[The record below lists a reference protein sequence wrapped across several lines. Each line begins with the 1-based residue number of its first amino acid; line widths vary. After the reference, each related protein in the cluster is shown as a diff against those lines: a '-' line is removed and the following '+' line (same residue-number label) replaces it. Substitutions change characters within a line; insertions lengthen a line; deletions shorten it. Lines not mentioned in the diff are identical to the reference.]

1 MNILFL
7 TVVEFDNIDEAGIYT
22 DLLRE
27 FVRKGHKVYVVSP
40 VERKYGKPTGL
51 IKKNNNNCSILKVK
65 ILNIQKTNVVE
76 KGLST
81 LTITSCF
88 IRGIKKYLSDVKFDL
103 VLYSTPPI
111 TLAGVV
117 EDVKKRDGAKTYLLL
132 KDIFPQ
138 NAVDIGML
146 TTGGLKGLLY
156 KYFHNVE
163 KKFYAISDKIGCM
176 SPANAEFLLKHNP
189 EVSPDKVE
197 VCPNSVEP
205 LDMRVGAEE
214 RISIRQKYQLPV
226 DKKIFIYGGN
236 LGKPQGIDF
245 MLKALKSQCDNEDA
259 FFLVVGTGTEYGKIE
274 RFVEEYKPANLR
286 LMKGLLKEDYDKL
299 VAACDVG
306 MIFLDHRFTIPNF
319 PSRLLSYMQA
329 RLPVLCCTDPNTDVG
344 KIAEQNDFGWWC
356 ESNDVAAFGNVV
368 QQALKADLAQMGEN
382 GWKYLLQEYTVE
394 KGYQIIMR
402 SVNALDG

>member
-7 TVVEFDNIDEAGIYT
+7 TIVNFDSIDEHNIYT

-27 FVRKGHKVYVVSP
+27 FVKHGHKVYVVSP
-40 VERKYGKPTGL
+40 VERRYGQTTHVVE
-51 IKKNNNNCSILKVK
+51 NDNCTVLKVR
-65 ILNIQKTNVVE
+65 ILNMQKTNNYE
-76 KGLST
+76 KGLSM
-81 LTITSCF
+81 LTITGRYISA
-88 IRGIKKYLSDVKFDL
+88 IKKYFVGIKFDL
-103 VLYSTPPI
+103 VLYPTPPI

-117 EDVKKRDGAKTYLLL
+117 EYVKKRDGAKTYLLL

-138 NAVDIGML
+138 GAVELGAL
-146 TTGGLKGLLY
+146 SYSGWRGLFY
-156 KYFHNVE
+156 RYFRRVE

-176 SPANAEFLLKHNP
+176 SPANVEFVLKHNP
-189 EVSPDKVE
+189 EVSPVKVE

-205 LDMRVGAEE
+205 LDMGIGEEE

-245 MLKALKSQCDNEDA
+245 MMKALKSQCANEDA
-259 FFLVVGTGTEYGKIE
+259 FFLVVGSGTEYGKIE
-274 RFVEEYKPANLR
+274 SFVEDHKPANIR
-286 LMKGLLKEDYDKL
+286 LLSGLPKEDYDKL

-344 KIAEQNDFGWWC
+344 RIAEQNGFGWWC

-368 QQALKADLAQMGEN
+368 QQALQADLQQMGEK
-382 GWKYLLQEYTVE
+382 GWRYLLQEYTVE
-394 KGYQIIMR
+394 KSYNIIMQ
-402 SVNALDG
+402 SVNALRSE